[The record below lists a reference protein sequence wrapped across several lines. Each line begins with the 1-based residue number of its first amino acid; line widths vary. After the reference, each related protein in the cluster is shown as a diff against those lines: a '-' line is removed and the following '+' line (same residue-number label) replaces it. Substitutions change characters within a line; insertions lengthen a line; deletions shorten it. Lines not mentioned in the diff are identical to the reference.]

1 MIPRPLNQLLP
12 AYESLPEWQQCTL
25 QVLAV
30 LDRRV
35 SRTAWMEC
43 VNHADIRDSNGQPL
57 VFAAWKPVVEDFQRR
72 GLVDIEKSKV
82 FFAPGLDDALMRR
95 IGPRSLARWAA
106 AISFGGD
113 RYINER
119 RHKERH
125 SYFSDKEDL
134 WRDFR
139 LSIHFNEPE
148 VFEKLLGKVDDSRS
162 GAKVDAM
169 FRRVFNRP
177 FDADWINSRAR
188 PIRDAAIRRIVESA
202 HRNLEP
208 VREVIDSLK
217 IAEKGRPGW
226 TWEKRLIVRDCLL
239 RGETDKL
246 NRWLPREG
254 PSDAVWL
261 HGCRACQQGRYARAC
276 ELFDLGIRK
285 WRKETRKRVVLLPT
299 LEGAAHVAALIGS
312 GDAKRLALAAKYLD
326 LAIRKLGDPILYRV
340 LRGAVDVVSGKR
352 SKGPRAISGAG
363 QIPDEPLLDQLF
375 ECAAMTWV
383 DKSAGAQA
391 AARVMDRHGRGLDE
405 FYPWAGAEFAHMAG
419 GGDSE
424 RSRVVHEWT
433 GTVPFVGAVP
443 ELQPWERALG
453 ALERLATG
461 AGTGALAAGPGTR
474 LTWRMSGGG
483 LKPFVQKRG
492 KGGRWTAGR
501 AVSLKRLYERVN
513 VKFLTEQDEL
523 VCQAITATRIGYYGE
538 THYDFDYD
546 QAMRALVG
554 HPLVF
559 SGTPPKTHVEV
570 VRAEPELRVSR
581 RGQELR
587 VALVPE
593 PPSEGAV
600 HTTFES
606 SSRLVVTVFG
616 DKHREIQSILGTNG
630 IDVPVAA
637 HDHVV
642 RAVSGLGEIVAVHS
656 DIDSS
661 DATAE
666 EVAADATMHFHLRPH
681 ESGLRVE
688 ALVRPLAEHGPA
700 FGPGKGGKVVFSAAS
715 GRKIRARRNLSSERR
730 RLRAAVAGCPSLE
743 RATKDSL
750 GWTLPDPESSLSLIE
765 ELKAL
770 GDRVTVAWPQGET
783 FRISQR
789 ANSRRLSLRIRASRD
804 WFEIDGQLDVDGS
817 LVIELR
823 ELLEGL
829 DGSHG
834 RFVPIGDRGFLA
846 LTERFRQLIDELAGC
861 VERQGQQLRLHPT
874 RMHAL
879 EAMVEDVGAVEAD
892 GEWKERLRRF
902 RDAQTLDPVV
912 PSTLRA
918 ELRDYQVRGFRWA
931 ARLAAW
937 GAGACLADDMGLGKT
952 LQSLTVILSRAPGGP
967 ALVVAPASVCPN
979 WIDEARRFAPTLKP
993 VDFGPGDRAAIL
1005 GSAGPY
1011 DLVVCTYG
1019 QLHSA
1024 AEGLAG
1030 VDWET
1035 IVLDEAQAIK
1045 NPETMRS
1052 RAAMKLRGGFR
1063 MITTGTPIENHLGEL
1078 WSLFNF
1084 TNPGLLGSHEAFDRD
1099 FANPICQD
1107 DDGRAAQRLKR
1118 LVQPYLLRRAKAAVL
1133 DELPAR
1139 TQIML
1144 RVEMSERERA
1154 FYEVLRQRAM
1164 ETLEKEESDRRGNH
1178 VRVLAEIMRL
1188 RRSCCH
1194 PTLVAPGADIPGSK
1208 LDAFAD
1214 LTNELL
1220 DNGHKALVFSQFV
1233 DHLRIV
1239 RSHLDRTGTPYRY
1252 LDGSTAPGD
1261 RKREVD
1267 AFQAGEGDIFLMSL
1281 RAGGQGL
1288 NLTAADYVIHLDPWW
1303 NPAVEDQASDR
1314 AHRIGQT
1321 RPVTIYRLVM
1331 ANTIEE
1337 KIVELHARK
1346 RDLAAS
1352 LLEGSDISGSISADE
1367 LLALIRSS

>member
-1 MIPRPLNQLLP
+1 M
-12 AYESLPEWQQCTL
+12 
-25 QVLAV
+25 
-30 LDRRV
+30 
-35 SRTAWMEC
+35 
-43 VNHADIRDSNGQPL
+43 
-57 VFAAWKPVVEDFQRR
+57 
-72 GLVDIEKSKV
+72 
-82 FFAPGLDDALMRR
+82 
-95 IGPRSLARWAA
+95 
-106 AISFGGD
+106 
-113 RYINER
+113 
-119 RHKERH
+119 
-125 SYFSDKEDL
+125 
-134 WRDFR
+134 
-139 LSIHFNEPE
+139 
-148 VFEKLLGKVDDSRS
+148 
-162 GAKVDAM
+162 
-169 FRRVFNRP
+169 
-177 FDADWINSRAR
+177 
-188 PIRDAAIRRIVESA
+188 
-202 HRNLEP
+202 
-208 VREVIDSLK
+208 
-217 IAEKGRPGW
+217 
-226 TWEKRLIVRDCLL
+226 
-239 RGETDKL
+239 
-246 NRWLPREG
+246 
-254 PSDAVWL
+254 
-261 HGCRACQQGRYARAC
+261 
-276 ELFDLGIRK
+276 
-285 WRKETRKRVVLLPT
+285 
-299 LEGAAHVAALIGS
+299 
-312 GDAKRLALAAKYLD
+312 
-326 LAIRKLGDPILYRV
+326 
-340 LRGAVDVVSGKR
+340 
-352 SKGPRAISGAG
+352 
-363 QIPDEPLLDQLF
+363 
-375 ECAAMTWV
+375 
-383 DKSAGAQA
+383 
-391 AARVMDRHGRGLDE
+391 
-405 FYPWAGAEFAHMAG
+405 
-419 GGDSE
+419 
-424 RSRVVHEWT
+424 
-433 GTVPFVGAVP
+433 
-443 ELQPWERALG
+443 
-453 ALERLATG
+453 
-461 AGTGALAAGPGTR
+461 
-474 LTWRMSGGG
+474 
-483 LKPFVQKRG
+483 
-492 KGGRWTAGR
+492 
-501 AVSLKRLYERVN
+501 
-513 VKFLTEQDEL
+513 
-523 VCQAITATRIGYYGE
+523 
-538 THYDFDYD
+538 
-546 QAMRALVG
+546 
-554 HPLVF
+554 
-559 SGTPPKTHVEV
+559 
-570 VRAEPELRVSR
+570 
-581 RGQELR
+581 
-587 VALVPE
+587 
-593 PPSEGAV
+593 
-600 HTTFES
+600 
-606 SSRLVVTVFG
+606 
-616 DKHREIQSILGTNG
+616 
-630 IDVPVAA
+630 
-637 HDHVV
+637 
-642 RAVSGLGEIVAVHS
+642 
-656 DIDSS
+656 
-661 DATAE
+661 
-666 EVAADATMHFHLRPH
+666 
-681 ESGLRVE
+681 
-688 ALVRPLAEHGPA
+688 
-700 FGPGKGGKVVFSAAS
+700 VFSAAS

-861 VERQGQQLRLHPT
+861 VERQGRQLRLHPT

-1164 ETLEKEESDRRGNH
+1164 ETLEKEESDRRANH

-1194 PTLVAPGADIPGSK
+1194 PTLVAPGADNPGSK
-1208 LDAFAD
+1208 LEAFAD